1 MHKNIHR
8 FPENL
13 YKSNNIISFFN
24 QYFKYLLELVLSHDI
39 FVIINLLKNGNSFQ
53 KKKKKPIN
61 NIHISQ
67 IFPLFPIH
75 LTDLLTVFLKYSTII
90 R

>member
-1 MHKNIHR
+1 MVIHS
-8 FPENL
+8 
-13 YKSNNIISFFN
+13 K
-24 QYFKYLLELVLSHDI
+24 
-39 FVIINLLKNGNSFQ
+39 

>member
-53 KKKKKPIN
+53 KKEEKTDKQ
-61 NIHISQ
+61 HT
-67 IFPLFPIH
+67 H
-75 LTDLLTVFLKYSTII
+75 LTNFSSFSDSSHRFIDCFSKI
-90 R
+90 